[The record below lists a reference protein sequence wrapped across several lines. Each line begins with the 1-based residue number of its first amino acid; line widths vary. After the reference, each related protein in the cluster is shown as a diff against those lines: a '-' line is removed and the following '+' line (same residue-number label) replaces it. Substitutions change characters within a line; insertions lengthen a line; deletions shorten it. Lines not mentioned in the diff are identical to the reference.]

1 MEVMEDYTALEE
13 EGVTNLKRSKY
24 AIREV
29 CAHAKCH
36 EFVSHPRQLISPLEK

>member
-1 MEVMEDYTALEE
+1 MEIMEDYTALEE

-29 CAHAKCH
+29 CVCNGITLCLYMRSV
-36 EFVSHPRQLISPLEK
+36 VSSSPT